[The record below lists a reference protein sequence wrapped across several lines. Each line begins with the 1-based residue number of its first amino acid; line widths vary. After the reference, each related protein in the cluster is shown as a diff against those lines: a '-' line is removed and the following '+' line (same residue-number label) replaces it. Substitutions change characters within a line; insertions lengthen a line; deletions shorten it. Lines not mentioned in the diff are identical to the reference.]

1 MQFTLESVFKQNSQ
15 TQVTNLFLFLM
26 VCFNHIVWAHMLTD
40 DIDEM
45 QTKQKSQ
52 TRDFFTCDVF
62 AGCKVC
68 VYLTGC
74 LPALN

>member
-15 TQVTNLFLFLM
+15 TQVTNLFLFFM
-26 VCFNHIVWAHMLTD
+26 VYFNHIVWAHMLTD

-52 TRDFFTCDVF
+52 TRDFF
-62 AGCKVC
+62 
-68 VYLTGC
+68 YM
-74 LPALN
+74 